1 MWTTYSP
8 STDYPLGEIE
18 KHTHFSHR
26 LGNVAPGDLV

>member
-18 KHTHFSHR
+18 KHTHFSQR
-26 LGNVAPGDLV
+26 LGNVAPGVLV